1 MKNVIKRDGRIVP
14 FDEKKIINAIEKSF
28 LSLRN
33 KGKSEVFDRELAT
46 LIAKK
51 IKNKPCEKMHIED
64 IQDIIEFSLMA
75 SKKKDVAKEYIT
87 YREKKKY
94 SKRKKKLIMIICLL

>member
-1 MKNVIKRDGRIVP
+1 
-14 FDEKKIINAIEKSF
+14 
-28 LSLRN
+28 
-33 KGKSEVFDRELAT
+33 

-87 YREKKKY
+87 YREKRNIARG
-94 SKRKKKLIMIICLL
+94 RKTYNDYMSIVNTESNDITKENANM